1 MSILNGLDVRKII
14 NSNPFEQN
22 IIALTSNLEAI
33 LQNVSKDALED
44 FGCKNINELTLRQ
57 LGRIYTSVLYK
68 NDGIY
73 GICREYGIY
82 KFLLYGDDYVHSI
95 FNDAINKLTCE
106 TGDESIDVILWG
118 GERNSLDVEAILSSL
133 DDGEKLWCE
142 GKLYNF
148 KEIIKTIYLSFRRE
162 YERKK
167 LHKSLKYVWKTD
179 MFVKK
184 RGSDTWFAVTVKWN
198 KAECKHYAGLSIGI
212 HFENVGTYGKA
223 HKVKVQKNTY
233 GQNQFAVFCVPFMEF
248 NFSKYIVDKLNF
260 LKKVLN
266 CINSKNKNIN
276 IAYFGNPN
284 DYELFLL
291 LYKLREYPCVLIIDD
306 LKTKFQINSVT
317 EKKDS
322 VIVSTDNKIIESL
335 NELQYMQNTFFDVD
349 LIEQP
354 VNNVVIVPDIIV

>member
-73 GICREYGIY
+73 GICWEYGIY

-133 DDGEKLWCE
+133 DTPL
-142 GKLYNF
+142 
-148 KEIIKTIYLSFRRE
+148 
-162 YERKK
+162 
-167 LHKSLKYVWKTD
+167 
-179 MFVKK
+179 
-184 RGSDTWFAVTVKWN
+184 
-198 KAECKHYAGLSIGI
+198 
-212 HFENVGTYGKA
+212 
-223 HKVKVQKNTY
+223 
-233 GQNQFAVFCVPFMEF
+233 
-248 NFSKYIVDKLNF
+248 
-260 LKKVLN
+260 
-266 CINSKNKNIN
+266 IN
-276 IAYFGNPN
+276 IFSTKAASLNLVPGIFS
-284 DYELFLL
+284 
-291 LYKLREYPCVLIIDD
+291 VLESTSTSTLCFFAI
-306 LKTKFQINSVT
+306 
-317 EKKDS
+317 
-322 VIVSTDNKIIESL
+322 STDLLFK
-335 NELQYMQNTFFDVD
+335 T
-349 LIEQP
+349 
-354 VNNVVIVPDIIV
+354 